1 MGIVLE
7 LIEDKCSDYKDRV
20 AQYCDSRVNRRQER
34 YTDTKQ
40 PEADMASVLHNRQSV
55 LFADGNLN
63 INTRGWKSD
72 YVPTTNTKPK
82 EMSQPL
88 KLTPSLHIRATPT
101 PPLQMLPHIEDMSHH
116 EEEQVYSPIQA
127 KPMPKRIS
135 GTPLE
140 AELVTT
146 GPPVSQTINIPIER
160 LDIYESGAN
169 NDQSNINTSSYENN
183 TLDQQTNVKDLTNEF
198 MAELLGGPAGPPLVA
213 NLPGGEQFTK
223 NFVFQLMDGSLT
235 QPEINTVAQPAPQAQ
250 KKTIWDSVPI
260 QPKKPCKKPQD
271 QAEWEA
277 LLNANLAGMAENEEE
292 FTKDF
297 IDSLMGGPKEPK
309 SLLTTKGA
317 GTYIKSNPGGGG
329 MRAATPPGLRSVP
342 KSPLCWA
349 CSEPVEMGMKV
360 LRIKG
365 YALHPECF
373 VCTVCFIP
381 LKTSSVFIS
390 NERLFC
396 REHIK
401 FGPKS
406 IRPLSRGPTPEFT
419 EF

>member
-1 MGIVLE
+1 
-7 LIEDKCSDYKDRV
+7 
-20 AQYCDSRVNRRQER
+20 
-34 YTDTKQ
+34 
-40 PEADMASVLHNRQSV
+40 MASVLDNRQSV

-63 INTRGWKSD
+63 INTRGWKSE
-72 YVPTTNTKPK
+72 YVPTVNTKPK
-82 EMSQPL
+82 EISQPL
-88 KLTPSLHIRATPT
+88 KLMPSLPLRATPT
-101 PPLQMLPHIEDMSHH
+101 PPLQKLPHIEDLSLQ
-116 EEEQVYSPIQA
+116 EEEQVHSPIQA
-127 KPMPKRIS
+127 KPMPKRFS

-140 AELVTT
+140 AELMNTVQ
-146 GPPVSQTINIPIER
+146 PVPKTINIPIQR
-160 LDIYESGAN
+160 VNISESGAN
-169 NDQSNINTSSYENN
+169 DGQPNIKTSSSDNN
-183 TLDQQTNVKDLTNEF
+183 TLDTQENVKEVTNEF
-198 MAELLGGPAGPPLVA
+198 MAELLGGTAGAPPVA
-213 NLPGGEQFTK
+213 SMPGGEQFTK

-235 QPEINTVAQPAPQAQ
+235 QPEINPVAQSAQQAQ
-250 KKTIWDSVPI
+250 QKTIWDSAPI
-260 QPKKPCKKPQD
+260 QPRKPCKKPQD

-297 IDSLMGGPKEPK
+297 IDSLMGGPKGAK
-309 SLLTTKGA
+309 SVPTPKGA
-317 GTYIKSNPGGGG
+317 GTNIKSNPGGGG

-349 CSEPVEMGMKV
+349 CSEPVEMGTKV

-373 VCTVCFIP
+373 VCTVCFVP

-406 IRPLSRGPTPEFT
+406 IRPLSRGPTPEIT